1 MSVVYILAHC
11 DDEYAA
17 LPLILEAKAAG
28 RDQLFL
34 YVAENRGADLP
45 ARRLAEV
52 RAFLSE
58 LGLPPE
64 SADYACGGT
73 GAYDGQV
80 HLHLSACLAAL
91 RKRLDAVAQLDKI
104 VIAAWEGGHADHDA
118 CAALAA
124 VLAAERGVE
133 IEQFSLYNRRGL
145 KILPFQAC
153 APIPENG
160 PVRRLSLKPSAWVRW
175 ALLVRCY
182 PSQASSWLGLWPSM
196 FAGFPLRGGY
206 GVQALDPARL
216 AQRPH
221 AGDLLY
227 ERRFGVSYE
236 AVAAAVTQ
244 IMGAKARPS
253 PGPA

>member
-28 RDQLFL
+28 RDQVFL
-34 YVAENRGADLP
+34 YVAENHGGDLP
-45 ARRLAEV
+45 ERRISEV
-52 RAFLSE
+52 RTFLAE
-58 LGLPPE
+58 LGLPPA
-64 SADYACGGT
+64 SADYATQGS

-80 HLHLSACLAAL
+80 HLHLAACLDAL
-91 RKRLDAVAQLDKI
+91 RRRLDAIPQVEKI

-124 VLAAERGVE
+124 VLAAERGVG

-145 KILPFQAC
+145 KVLPFQAC

-160 PVRRLSLKPSAWVRW
+160 PVRRLRLSPGQWLRW

-196 FAGFPLRGGY
+196 FAGFLLRGGY
-206 GVQALDPARL
+206 GVQTLDPARL
-216 AQRPH
+216 RQRPH
-221 AGDLLY
+221 DGDLLY
-227 ERRFGVSYE
+227 ERRFGVAYE
-236 AVAAAVTQ
+236 AVAQAVAQ
-244 IMGAKARPS
+244 IAGPRFRPS
-253 PGPA
+253 PEPA